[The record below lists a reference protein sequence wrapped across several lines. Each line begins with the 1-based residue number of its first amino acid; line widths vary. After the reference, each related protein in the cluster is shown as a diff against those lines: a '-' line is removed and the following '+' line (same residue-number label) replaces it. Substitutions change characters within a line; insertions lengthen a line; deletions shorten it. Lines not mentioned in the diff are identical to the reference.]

1 MKTILAAL
9 ALLSV
14 NGYAAD
20 KVGDIKS
27 LNVSF
32 QDLADDTTRVTIS
45 GTVVGLN
52 CQTALTQPVLKLV
65 EEDVDMFVYGVEFE
79 AKSFLGLS
87 RFVCV
92 DLSTTVRPFTQ
103 TLELNTSYD
112 LYFSYLKGVESLEF
126 DNSGL
131 PSSLQAIKDAAVC
144 KTPTIPALETGF
156 FGPGPVLPEIC
167 TYSIESKDSV
177 SVKN

>member
-9 ALLSV
+9 AILSGNV
-14 NGYAAD
+14 YAAD

-32 QDLADDTTRVTIS
+32 QDLHDDTTRVTIS

-52 CQTALTQPVLKLV
+52 CQTALTKPVLKLV
-65 EEDVDMFVYGVEFE
+65 EEDVDMYVYGVEFE
-79 AKSFLGLS
+79 AKSFLGHS
-87 RFVCV
+87 RFVCT

-103 TLELNTSYD
+103 TLDLNTSYD
-112 LYFSYLKGVESLEF
+112 LYFSYIKGVESLEF
-126 DNSGL
+126 DDSGI

-144 KTPTIPALETGF
+144 KTVTIPALESGL
-156 FGPGPVLPEIC
+156 FGPGPVMPEIC
-167 TYSIESKDSV
+167 SYSISAKDSV
-177 SVKN
+177 SL